1 MRHVPLERDINIA
14 VNGCSGFATSTQKGP
29 FMAMSI
35 SHSRGTYLITYSHPK
50 LQCKNLLGHLAH
62 GSKLK
67 KEGFFSIDLQGAMT
81 FFTELIF
88 EKAKCSINAADC
100 ALIIG
105 VTYFLS
111 SILGLVLKKHIGR
124 RVLLL
129 GDNTVLSW
137 NADESYVI
145 LWLFTLNHMLSSGQR
160 NGC

>member
-1 MRHVPLERDINIA
+1 
-14 VNGCSGFATSTQKGP
+14 
-29 FMAMSI
+29 
-35 SHSRGTYLITYSHPK
+35 
-50 LQCKNLLGHLAH
+50 
-62 GSKLK
+62 
-67 KEGFFSIDLQGAMT
+67 MT

-129 GDNTVLSW
+129 VSELGMAAAQLSMVAYFQLNSSYIRHSSLQSRSSSSSSSSQSDNFYSTTESSFPV
-137 NADESYVI
+137 AATAVEAQTDE
-145 LWLFTLNHMLSSGQR
+145 N
-160 NGC
+160 

>member
-1 MRHVPLERDINIA
+1 
-14 VNGCSGFATSTQKGP
+14 
-29 FMAMSI
+29 
-35 SHSRGTYLITYSHPK
+35 
-50 LQCKNLLGHLAH
+50 
-62 GSKLK
+62 
-67 KEGFFSIDLQGAMT
+67 MT

-145 LWLFTLNHMLSSGQR
+145 SWLFTLNHMLSSGQR

>member
-1 MRHVPLERDINIA
+1 
-14 VNGCSGFATSTQKGP
+14 
-29 FMAMSI
+29 
-35 SHSRGTYLITYSHPK
+35 
-50 LQCKNLLGHLAH
+50 
-62 GSKLK
+62 
-67 KEGFFSIDLQGAMT
+67 MT

-129 GDNTVLSW
+129 GNVR
-137 NADESYVI
+137 YYRGI
-145 LWLFTLNHMLSSGQR
+145 LRKAM
-160 NGC
+160 

>member
-1 MRHVPLERDINIA
+1 M
-14 VNGCSGFATSTQKGP
+14 
-29 FMAMSI
+29 
-35 SHSRGTYLITYSHPK
+35 
-50 LQCKNLLGHLAH
+50 
-62 GSKLK
+62 K
-67 KEGFFSIDLQGAMT
+67 KEGFLQGAMT

-129 GDNTVLSW
+129 GNVR
-137 NADESYVI
+137 YYRGI
-145 LWLFTLNHMLSSGQR
+145 L
-160 NGC
+160 